1 MSQKIESMR
10 HGDSFVLL
18 LDYTANNI
26 PLVEFEPDEIEFYF
40 GKYRFLLTEGNIT
53 LDQDLNKYS
62 VFIDQ
67 EMTFNLGAF
76 VDYQIRIKKGIFV
89 SAFCVG
95 LVELGDTISKE
106 VI

>member
-1 MSQKIESMR
+1 MSQKIEAMR
-10 HGDSFVLL
+10 HGDSFILL
-18 LDYTANNI
+18 LDYTANDI

-40 GKYRFLLTEGNIT
+40 GKYRFLLTDGNIN
-53 LDQDLNKYS
+53 LDQDLNKYY

-67 EMTFNLGAF
+67 EMTFDLGEF

-89 SAFCVG
+89 SAFCAG
-95 LVELGDTISKE
+95 LMKLEYTISKE